1 MNTKKG
7 LSIVAIVTVAAAI
20 FALSSVLV
28 KPAIAQTVGGGG
40 EDDGT
45 GPSST
50 GPSST
55 GPSSTGPSSTG
66 PSSTGPSS
74 TGPSS
79 TGPSSEKYQEF
90 KNCLS
95 DAEKNGVVTEQQIRD
110 CFSPVYN
117 AGGSDDTGDDSS
129 SESSSSDTGSTSGT
143 SDDSSSKGDDE
154 DTE

>member
-7 LSIVAIVTVAAAI
+7 LSIVAIITVAAAI

-40 EDDGT
+40 EDDG
-45 GPSST
+45 
-50 GPSST
+50 
-55 GPSSTGPSSTG
+55 
-66 PSSTGPSS
+66 STGPSS

-95 DAEKNGVVTEQQIRD
+95 DAEKNGVVTEEQIRD
-110 CFSPVYN
+110 CFSSTYT
-117 AGGSDDTGDDSS
+117 AGGGDDTGDD
-129 SESSSSDTGSTSGT
+129 TG
-143 SDDSSSKGDDE
+143 DDSSSKGDDE

>member
-28 KPAIAQTVGGGG
+28 KPAIAQTVGGGE

-55 GPSSTGPSSTG
+55 GPSSG
-66 PSSTGPSS
+66 
-74 TGPSS
+74 
-79 TGPSSEKYQEF
+79 KYQGF
-90 KNCLS
+90 KDCLS
-95 DAEKNGVVTEQQIRD
+95 DAEENGVVTEEQIRD
-110 CFSPVYN
+110 CFSSTYT
-117 AGGSDDTGDDSS
+117 AGGGDDTGDD
-129 SESSSSDTGSTSGT
+129 TG
-143 SDDSSSKGDDE
+143 DDSSSKGDDE

>member
-40 EDDGT
+40 EDDG
-45 GPSST
+45 ST

-74 TGPSS
+74 G
-79 TGPSSEKYQEF
+79 KYQEF
-90 KNCLS
+90 KSCLS
-95 DAEKNGVVTEQQIRD
+95 DAEENGVVTEEQIRD
-110 CFSPVYN
+110 CFSSTYT
-117 AGGSDDTGDDSS
+117 AGGGDDTSDDGSSGESS
-129 SESSSSDTGSTSGT
+129 SSGTSSSDTG
-143 SDDSSSKGDDE
+143 DDSSSKGDDE